1 MMTILYRVHD
11 NLYIN
16 LTNRCPCACRFCL
29 RRTRDHMEDS
39 DTLWLDHEPASDE
52 VIAALR
58 KQDMSAYREV
68 VFCGFGEPTEALDV
82 LLETAAY
89 IRRHFQNP
97 IRLNTNGLGSLIN
110 GKNIAPLLN
119 GLIDTVSISLNTPD
133 ADRYLEIVQPSFG
146 AGSFEAMLDFGR
158 ECVQYVPQV
167 VFTTVATTI
176 SKEEEERCAAI
187 CREIGAAYRIRAY
200 EP

>member
-1 MMTILYRVHD
+1 
-11 NLYIN
+11 
-16 LTNRCPCACRFCL
+16 
-29 RRTRDHMEDS
+29 MEDS

-158 ECVQYVPQV
+158 DCVQYVPQV

-176 SKEEEERCAAI
+176 SKEEEERCTAI